1 MFHVHKPCIVHGPL
15 IGANSFYYMS
25 LAYVTHGQSELAF
38 ISALCEITFFYWQ
51 KIAKNSNYLN
61 KKVENE
67 SLCHRLLPS
76 APTLSNDSFIT

>member
-38 ISALCEITFFYWQ
+38 ISALCKITFFLL
-51 KIAKNSNYLN
+51 AKNFQ
-61 KKVENE
+61 K
-67 SLCHRLLPS
+67 
-76 APTLSNDSFIT
+76 